1 MRRLSDWTTNFSF
14 LFFFLH
20 SWLGRCIQI
29 VATNKKEHII
39 LSQESI
45 CIGGRRRMAVRISNE
60 IYRLIGS
67 ESFCFVYSLFLSVV
81 VVVFKA

>member
-1 MRRLSDWTTNFSF
+1 
-14 LFFFLH
+14 
-20 SWLGRCIQI
+20 
-29 VATNKKEHII
+29 
-39 LSQESI
+39 
-45 CIGGRRRMAVRISNE
+45 MAVRISNE